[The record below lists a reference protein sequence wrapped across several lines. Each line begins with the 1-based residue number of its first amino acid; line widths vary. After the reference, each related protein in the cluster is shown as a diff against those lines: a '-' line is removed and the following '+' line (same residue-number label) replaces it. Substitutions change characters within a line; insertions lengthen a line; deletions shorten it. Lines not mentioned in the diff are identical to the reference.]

1 MCTKITYHTL
11 LRRLIL
17 ATLLTICHLGCYALT
32 DDIKYEILTRA
43 SDLIDDKENNA
54 TVLQHKIDSVIELEL
69 LPDSDFIS
77 FVVDD
82 VGEYFRQQGR
92 QSAAVELFSMLAGSL
107 EQEKSLSTTLLR
119 LYIPLGA
126 ALEEVGMWNSAME
139 YYHKALAIAEEQ
151 EQKAKAQEARA
162 KVILAEAEI
171 PLAIA
176 EAFREGNLGIMDYY
190 KLQNIQ
196 ADTHMREGIIKSDK
210 K

>member
-1 MCTKITYHTL
+1 MDQANADKNI
-11 LRRLIL
+11 
-17 ATLLTICHLGCYALT
+17 AQA
-32 DDIKYEILTRA
+32 KAEEKRA
-43 SDLIDDKENNA
+43 
-54 TVLQHKIDSVIELEL
+54 
-69 LPDSDFIS
+69 
-77 FVVDD
+77 
-82 VGEYFRQQGR
+82 
-92 QSAAVELFSMLAGSL
+92 M
-107 EQEKSLSTTLLR
+107 
-119 LYIPLGA
+119 
-126 ALEEVGMWNSAME
+126 
-139 YYHKALAIAEEQ
+139 AIAEEQ